1 MKKSITIKAPQNE
14 VWEAL
19 LSYRTAEPS
28 KRKVISSTGEK
39 TVMEEEF
46 PGVPVVGSTRVVYCE
61 VETPFERIDFRL
73 VESKQVSVFE
83 GAVTLA
89 ATKDGKST
97 VVEITTKLDSPLP
110 IPFKDQVLSSQAGK
124 DIEKRL
130 EYLRK
135 TAEKK

>member
-1 MKKSITIKAPQNE
+1 MKKSITVKAPQNE

-19 LSYRTAEPS
+19 LSYRTADPS
-28 KRKVISSTGEK
+28 KRKVISTEGAK

-46 PGVPVVGSTRVVYCE
+46 PGVPVVGSTRIVYSE
-61 VETPFERIDFRL
+61 IETPFERIDFQL

-89 ATKDGKST
+89 ASKDGKST
-97 VVEITTKLDSPLP
+97 VVEITSTLDTALPL
-110 IPFKDQVLSSQAGK
+110 PFKDQVLSSQAAK
-124 DIEKRL
+124 DIDKRL

-135 TAEKK
+135 KAEKK